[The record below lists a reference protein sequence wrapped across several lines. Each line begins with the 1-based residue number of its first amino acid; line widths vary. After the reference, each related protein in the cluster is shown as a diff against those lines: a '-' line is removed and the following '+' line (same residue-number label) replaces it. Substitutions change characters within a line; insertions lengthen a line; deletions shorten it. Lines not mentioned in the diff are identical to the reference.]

1 MEEYFRLAGTLRHD
15 KRLGS
20 TMESNDPSG
29 PPGSKHLTEMVVRT
43 LRHEVG
49 DLLQS
54 VYSAVAILQERL
66 PRGQTLERSIL
77 SDLRGR
83 AELCK
88 NELDA
93 AHDLV
98 CPLGLNL
105 DEADLGEIASGIA
118 GSFSLRFPN
127 LHVVCETVRPLKIPA
142 DAQRLAQAGT
152 LLMMSLCQAARSKV
166 EVSTRRQSMGGLVE
180 WSFRHDGPAP
190 GAEQLTWLTA
200 PFSTTRHA
208 RFGLGLAFAR
218 RILELHGGQ
227 VTTGASP
234 DGEFQIV
241 LVLPSGE

>member
-1 MEEYFRLAGTLRHD
+1 
-15 KRLGS
+15 
-20 TMESNDPSG
+20 MESNDPSD
-29 PPGSKHLTEMVVRT
+29 PPALRQLTEMVVRT

-66 PRGQTLERSIL
+66 PRGQTLERTIL

-98 CPLGLNL
+98 CPLNLNL
-105 DEADLGEIASGIA
+105 EVVDLGELASGIA

-127 LHVVCETVRPLKIPA
+127 VHVVCETVRPLKVQA

-166 EVSTRRQSMGGLVE
+166 EVWARRQFAGGPVE
-180 WSFRHDGPAP
+180 WGFRHDGSAP
-190 GAEQLTWLTA
+190 GPEQLTWLTA
-200 PFSTTRHA
+200 PFTTTRHA

-227 VTTGASP
+227 LTTSTTPEG
-234 DGEFQIV
+234 GFQII